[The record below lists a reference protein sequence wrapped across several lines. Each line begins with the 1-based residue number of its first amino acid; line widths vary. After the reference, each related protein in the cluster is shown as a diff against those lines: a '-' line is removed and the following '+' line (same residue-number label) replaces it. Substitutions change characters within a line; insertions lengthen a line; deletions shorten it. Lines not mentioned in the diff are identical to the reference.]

1 MDITYK
7 KVNNN
12 ELFNNFKDE
21 NLLNMSECQNY
32 IPLYNNFF
40 SLNENNY
47 NSISLN
53 NKNYLAS
60 ITKKTNENIFS
71 GIIKDESNNI
81 IANNV
86 FFKLSPLL
94 DPYKYLA
101 GKYDIPDETLFN
113 LPKIK
118 LIRGI
123 SLEPIK
129 YSGFIIYPPRYFF
142 LIINRDIPLVL
153 NMISPIR
160 GR

>member
-7 KVNNN
+7 KVNNS

-71 GIIKDESNNI
+71 GIIKNEFNKI
-81 IANNV
+81 I
-86 FFKLSPLL
+86 
-94 DPYKYLA
+94 
-101 GKYDIPDETLFN
+101 T
-113 LPKIK
+113 
-118 LIRGI
+118 
-123 SLEPIK
+123 
-129 YSGFIIYPPRYFF
+129 
-142 LIINRDIPLVL
+142 
-153 NMISPIR
+153 
-160 GR
+160 